1 MGSKINQLLQQWP
14 SGKVATLRWLTSL
27 GVDRRLADKYVQ
39 SGWLERLGHG
49 AYKRAGAIVDWV
61 GAVHALQTQLA
72 LAVHPGGITAIEL
85 RGYTHYLSFGARE
98 VVLFGNPGTKLP
110 AWFEAHTWSRPVT
123 LVTTGVFAGTEKTTS
138 TLPIDEVNLEV
149 ATLERAAFEMMYLVP
164 KRQSFEEAFQVM
176 ESLTS
181 LRPQVVQQLLEGCTS
196 VKTKRLFMHAAERAN
211 HAWLK
216 HLDLSK
222 VDFGSGRRTI
232 HAGGR
237 LDKKYDL
244 VVADPAQS

>member
-14 SGKVATLRWLTSL
+14 PGKVATLRWLNTR
-27 GVDRRLADKYVQ
+27 GIDRRLADKYVQ
-39 SGWLERLGHG
+39 SGWMERLGHG
-49 AYKRAGAIVDWV
+49 AYKRAGAS
-61 GAVHALQTQLA
+61 G
-72 LAVHPGGITAIEL
+72 L
-85 RGYTHYLSFGARE
+85 RGYTHYLSLGARA

-110 AWFEAHTWSRPVT
+110 AWFEAHAWSRPVT
-123 LVTTGVFAGTEKTTS
+123 LVTTGVFAGTEMTTS
-138 TLPIDEVNLEV
+138 TVPVDEVDLEV
-149 ATLERAAFEMMYLVP
+149 ATLERAALEMMYLVP
-164 KRQSFEEAFQVM
+164 KRQSFEEAYQVM

-181 LRPQVVQQLLEGCTS
+181 LRPKVVQHLLEGCTS

-211 HAWLK
+211 HSWLK

-237 LDKKYDL
+237 LNKKYDL

>member
-1 MGSKINQLLQQWP
+1 MGTKINHLLQQWP
-14 SGKVATLRWLTSL
+14 LGTIATLRWLNSR
-27 GVDRRLADKYVQ
+27 GVDRRLADKYVR

-49 AYKRAGAIVDWV
+49 AYKRAGAAVDWV
-61 GAVHALQTQLA
+61 GAVHALQMQLG
-72 LAVHPGGITAIEL
+72 LAVHPGGITAVEL
-85 RGYTHYLSFGARE
+85 RGYTHYLAFGARE

-110 AWFEAHTWSRPVT
+110 AWFVGHSWSRPVS
-123 LVTTGVFAGTEKTTS
+123 LVRTGVFLAAEMTAS
-138 TLPIDEVNLEV
+138 TLRVDDVELKV
-149 ATLERAAFEMMYLVP
+149 ATLEQSAFEMMYLVP

-196 VKTKRLFMHAAERAN
+196 VKTKRLFMHAAERTN
-211 HAWLK
+211 PPWLK
-216 HLDLSK
+216 RLDLSK

-237 LDKKYDL
+237 LDEKYDL
-244 VVADPAQS
+244 VVADPAQG